1 MYVIEISQEKA
12 SVRIEDG
19 CLAISADGRALG
31 KVPVQE
37 VGVVLLSSPH
47 TMCSVSALASLASK
61 GTPVVFCDATM
72 KPAGMVLPFREQ
84 HDVGRRISSQAVAAA
99 PKRKRLWKSI
109 VQSKIAGQAA
119 VLREIT
125 GTDHHLSLL
134 IKRVRSGD
142 PSNVEARAACRYW
155 RRLLGDSFRR
165 RRGKGISNKMLDYGY
180 TVLRSSVTRAIC
192 VAGLHPSLGI
202 HHRHRANAFAL
213 ADDVMEPFRPAVDRV
228 VARCVGEHR
237 GEQDLSSFLKRQLA
251 GCLKEQ
257 VIWGAE
263 ARTVEDAVGKCA
275 SSLAGV
281 FLGQQKEIS
290 LPWIG

>member
-1 MYVIEISQEKA
+1 MYVIEVSQEKA
-12 SVRIEDG
+12 NVRIEDG

-47 TMCSVSALASLASK
+47 TMCSVAALATLASE
-61 GTPVVFCDATM
+61 GTAVVFCDAAM
-72 KPAGMVLPFREQ
+72 RPAGMVLPFRGQ
-84 HDVGRRISSQAVAAA
+84 HDVGRRISSQAVAAV

-125 GTDHHLSLL
+125 GTDHHLSLM

-142 PSNVEARAACRYW
+142 PTNVEARAARRYW
-155 RRLLGDSFRR
+155 KRLLGDSFRR
-165 RRGKGISNKMLDYGY
+165 RRGEGISNKMLDYGY
-180 TVLRSSVTRAIC
+180 AVLRASVARSLC

-202 HHRHRANAFAL
+202 HHHHRANAFAL

-228 VARCVGEHR
+228 VAQCMSEHQ
-237 GEQDLSSFLKRQLA
+237 GAPDLSSSLKRRLA

-257 VIWGAE
+257 VPWGGE
-263 ARTVEDAVGKCA
+263 PRTVEDAAGKCA

-281 FLGQQKEIS
+281 FLGQRKEVS